1 MNVFFKRR
9 RTMAQFKF
17 KSLMLTSIFIMSTES
32 SHSGQATPTEG
43 MASKSVTGLN
53 NATTKAFADLYGDI
67 HQAYEEMGGKA
78 PKKENLTPS
87 LYNQE
92 IKELLREIKGMK
104 CDQKPVKRDFHAE
117 YEKLIMALSTVGD
130 KDKKEAERL
139 NLAIGR
145 LETEAQKAGVH
156 LGESAEKAE
165 MEGKA
170 KELDLQKKQA
180 LAAAKDAEIQK
191 DIDALKTKD
200 KWLTTMTG
208 PQHQEEFHLTDGTQK
223 LSLVDLLKMP
233 DKDLFPIIMNIK
245 TNPIVAKLIAQ
256 ESDERVGRALRAWA
270 QAQLDK
276 KRATP
281 LSYVGSEALKNII
294 HSVDSHLGSK
304 GSEGSSVS
312 SSGGGFVASP
322 EDKEAYQKFQY
333 VWGEA
338 QKNPSSKVNRDI
350 TRVKSTDELTKFIL
364 LSENELKAKTFDK
377 NIRNRLQLSSATP
390 LELRAFTYA
399 LSLAQTGSI
408 SGKEL
413 MELKKKIEDQIA
425 ITEHQIANLKS
436 IKELAMHAKASD
448 ISARALEES
457 TIAEKQFGGT
467 STLSKK
473 TGAPPLPPKG
483 LGVPPPPSY
492 RPPVSETTESN
503 SSGRNAFLDEIA
515 KGRKLKKVEP
525 KADR

>member
-1 MNVFFKRR
+1 
-9 RTMAQFKF
+9 
-17 KSLMLTSIFIMSTES
+17 
-32 SHSGQATPTEG
+32 
-43 MASKSVTGLN
+43 
-53 NATTKAFADLYGDI
+53 
-67 HQAYEEMGGKA
+67 MGGKA

-87 LYNQE
+87 LYNRE
-92 IKELLREIKGMK
+92 IKELLQEIKGMK
-104 CDQKPVKRDFHAE
+104 CDQKPVKRDFNAE

-130 KDKKEAERL
+130 KDKKEGERL

-191 DIDALKTKD
+191 DTDALKTKD
-200 KWLTTMTG
+200 AWLSTMTG
-208 PQHQEEFHLTDGTQK
+208 PQHQEDFNLAGGSQK

-245 TNPIVAKLIAQ
+245 ANPIVAKLIAQ
-256 ESDERVGRALRAWA
+256 GSDERVGRALRAWA

-281 LSYVGSEALKNII
+281 LSYIGSEALKNII

-312 SSGGGFVASP
+312 SSGSSFAASP
-322 EDKEAYQKFQY
+322 EDKDAYQKFQY
-333 VWGEA
+333 IWGEA
-338 QKNPSSKVNRDI
+338 QKNPSSKVNQDI

-390 LELRAFTYA
+390 LELKAFTYA

-408 SGKEL
+408 SAKEL

-425 ITEHQIANLKS
+425 AVEHQIASITS
-436 IKELAMHAKASD
+436 IKELSIQAKVTD
-448 ISARALEES
+448 IKKRALEES

-467 STLSKK
+467 STPSRR

-483 LGVPPPPSY
+483 LGVPPPPSNS
-492 RPPVSETTESN
+492 PSVLETTEP
-503 SSGRNAFLDEIA
+503 SSPGKNAFLDEIA
-515 KGRKLKKVEP
+515 KGRKLRKVEP
-525 KADR
+525 RADR